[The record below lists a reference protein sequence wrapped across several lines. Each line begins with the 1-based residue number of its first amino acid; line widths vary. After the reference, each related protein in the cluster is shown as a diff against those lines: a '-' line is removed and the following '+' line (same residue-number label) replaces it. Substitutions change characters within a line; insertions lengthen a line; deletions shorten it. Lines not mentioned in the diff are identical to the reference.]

1 MVWHSYMLNPRC
13 YNEDALHFGLRRI
26 LRSAFPWASI
36 VRFPPASPPASL
48 TTNSLQHAAIDNDT
62 FKYTLPSPAAQFF
75 QTLSAQSPSLIEEL
89 LWKDVAPRKRLRCYH
104 CGKDDVDVRVCD
116 SEKHGRG
123 WMDPAFAVEC
133 AGCGGTIDKSGLCA
147 AKFSS
152 DMDAFL
158 KAGDQGRMRFVPRS
172 TLTRW
177 EYSRLTDRQRA
188 G

>member
-1 MVWHSYMLNPRC
+1 MGANRACLP
-13 YNEDALHFGLRRI
+13 
-26 LRSAFPWASI
+26 
-36 VRFPPASPPASL
+36 SPPPTRSL
-48 TTNSLQHAAIDNDT
+48 ITNTPQHAAIDSDT
-62 FKYTLPSPAAQFF
+62 FEYTLPQPAAQFF
-75 QTLSAQSPSLIEEL
+75 QTLSSQSPILIEEL

-133 AGCGGTIDKSGLCA
+133 AGCGGTIDKAGLCA

-158 KAGDQGRMRFVPRS
+158 EAGDQGRMRFVA
-172 TLTRW
+172 
-177 EYSRLTDRQRA
+177 Y
-188 G
+188 

>member
-13 YNEDALHFGLRRI
+13 YNEDALHFGLRSI
-26 LRSAFPWASI
+26 LRSAFPWAQI
-36 VRFPPASPPASL
+36 VRVPPLPLLQRGVSL
-48 TTNSLQHAAIDNDT
+48 LTARTQHAAIDSHT
-62 FKYTLPSPAAQFF
+62 FEYTLPKPAAQFF
-75 QTLSAQSPSLIEEL
+75 QTLSSQSPILIEEL

-133 AGCGGTIDKSGLCA
+133 AGCGGTIDKAGLCA
-147 AKFSS
+147 ALFSS

-158 KAGDQGRMRFVPRS
+158 EAGDQGRMRFVPPP
-172 TLTRW
+172 LTICG
-177 EYSRLTDRQRA
+177 SIA